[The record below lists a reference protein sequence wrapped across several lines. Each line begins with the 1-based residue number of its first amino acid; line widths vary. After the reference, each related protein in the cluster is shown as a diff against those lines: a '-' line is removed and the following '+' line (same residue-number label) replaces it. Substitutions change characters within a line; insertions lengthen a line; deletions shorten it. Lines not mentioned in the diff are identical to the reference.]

1 MALFLLVSGPF
12 TGGWVWDEVAARL
25 RAEGA
30 AAHPVTLTGP
40 SPRGPG
46 AGPANTDIG
55 LETHVDELVRLI
67 DGLGADDPGDVVLVG
82 HDYGIHPVLGA
93 AGRRPR
99 RIARVVYVAA
109 GMAGDGDPALRFV
122 RDEAVRDRLTA
133 TTGATPADVP
143 APVGEEWERWGST
156 EGLSPAARERLDR
169 LAVPQPARTLTE
181 PLRLPAAVADI
192 PATGVL
198 CTADGPGIGMLETLA
213 EAGPPPFRALAERG
227 VTFFELDTGH
237 WPMLSRPDDLAGV
250 LLAAAAGRGHGLPA
264 PGPGPDEAAA
274 DRPFLL
280 DVPVRPRERTGR
292 IDLHLPE
299 ADGPRPAVLFV
310 HGGPVDADARP
321 TPRDSPVLLGY
332 ARHAAD
338 LGAVGITLDHRLHA
352 LTDYGR
358 AAGDLAEAVERAR
371 AHPRVDERRIALW
384 FFSGGGLLASDWLAA
399 PPPWLRALALTY
411 PVLAPPPGWE
421 TVPSRFRPVT
431 AVASAGRLPLVL
443 TRAGREHPD
452 FARTV
457 ADFLDAARTKGAA
470 VEVVDVPHGR
480 HGFETLDPTEES
492 RAAVRHAMRSVLAHL
507 TDTPDGDVRGRRPAD
522 PLGDGSGGHP

>member
-1 MALFLLVSGPF
+1 MTLFLLVSGPF

-30 AAHPVTLTGP
+30 AAHPVTLTGQA
-40 SPRGPG
+40 PRAPG
-46 AGPANTDIG
+46 AGPAGTDAG
-55 LETHVDELVRLI
+55 LETHVDDLVRLI
-67 DGLGADDPGDVVLVG
+67 DGLGDGGPGEVVLVG

-93 AGRRPR
+93 AGRRPE

-109 GMAGDGDPALRFV
+109 GLAEDGDPALRFV
-122 RDEAVRDRLTA
+122 RDEAARDRLTA
-133 TTGATPADVP
+133 ATGPRPADVP

-156 EGLSPAARERLDR
+156 EGLSPAVRERLDR

-181 PLRLPAAVADI
+181 PLRLSAAVADI

-198 CTADGPGIGMLETLA
+198 CTADGPGIGMIEMLA
-213 EAGPPPFRALAERG
+213 EAGPPQFRALAERG

-250 LLAAAAGRGHGLPA
+250 LLAAAAGRGHRLPPPA
-264 PGPGPDEAAA
+264 PGRTPAPDEAGAAA

-280 DVPVRPRERTGR
+280 DVSVRPRERTGR

-310 HGGPVDADARP
+310 HGGPVAADARP
-321 TPRDSPVLLGY
+321 TPRDSPVFLGY

-338 LGAVGITLDHRLHA
+338 LGAVGITLDHRLHG

-371 AHPRVDERRIALW
+371 AHPLVDERRIALW
-384 FFSGGGLLASDWLAA
+384 FFSGGGLLAADWLAA
-399 PPPWLRALALTY
+399 PPPWLRALAFTY

-431 AVASAGRLPLVL
+431 ALASAGRLPLVL

-457 ADFLDAARTKGAA
+457 TDFLDAARAHGAA

-492 RAAVRHAMRSVLAHL
+492 RAAVRHAMRSVLARL
-507 TDTPDGDVRGRRPAD
+507 TEAPGGDA
-522 PLGDGSGGHP
+522 